1 MSPMKER
8 TMKTT
13 ELLATRFSLLQNT
26 LQEQKP
32 RVDSWDG
39 SDDPSLDAIFY
50 IFAFFFLQPASMQ
63 STQCVVILT
72 CLKSD
77 LLTEERDVKCLLH
90 ATFLGMLC

>member
-50 IFAFFFLQPASMQ
+50 IFAFFFCNRH
-63 STQCVVILT
+63 QCSRLNVSL
-72 CLKSD
+72 
-77 LLTEERDVKCLLH
+77 
-90 ATFLGMLC
+90 F